1 MQRPADVKTLASD
14 NWANPHRTP
23 GYVWTFRVFLYAA
36 LGLAICFGGP
46 ITRAAAGFALFF
58 GILADWDGAARH
70 VFRLAGLALAVCLS
84 PVLGIPLG
92 NWLGPRLGTSPLVGQ
107 GIGIALAGVGIMF
120 ATGVLGRRAAAFVR
134 RLKALRG
141 PDHILGALLGTGEGV
156 LVVAAACWL
165 LTTFGEPLATL
176 RERLTADGRPLQNRV
191 LSGLEALQTT
201 IQDDPTGRLL
211 TRVNPLPEIPA
222 IQTAQ
227 QAAELVTDEAVF
239 TAVMQDPQVHAFSR
253 LPVIRK
259 HLEALQHDT
268 ELRAALNK
276 QDLGAFMQCDVIGNM
291 LNDQELYETVRTHW
305 GYLKGALARVSAL
318 KDAGDFKEM
327 ARSDFSRAQLDAARQ
342 AAQQPRGRSV
352 QLQLPLPQ
360 VDNRE

>member
-1 MQRPADVKTLASD
+1 MHTLARTETSGSN
-14 NWANPHRTP
+14 NWASPHRTP

-36 LGLAICFGGP
+36 LGLAVCFGGP

-92 NWLGPRLGTSPLVGQ
+92 DWLGPKLGTSPLVGQ
-107 GIGIALAGVGIMF
+107 GIGIALAGLGIMF
-120 ATGVLGRRAAAFVR
+120 ATGVVGRRVAAFVR
-134 RLKALRG
+134 RLKPLRG
-141 PDHILGALLGTGEGV
+141 ADHILGALLGTGEGV

-165 LTTFGEPLATL
+165 LTTFGEPLTTL

-191 LSGLEALQTT
+191 LAQLEALQTV
-201 IQDDPTGRLL
+201 IHDDPTGRLL

-227 QAAELVTDEAVF
+227 QVAELAADEAVF
-239 TAVMQDPQVHAFSR
+239 ATVMQDPQVHAFSR

-259 HLEALQHDT
+259 HVKALQHDA
-268 ELRAALNK
+268 ELRAAIGE
-276 QDLGAFMQCDVIGNM
+276 QDLGAVMQCDAVGNM
-291 LNDQELYETVRTHW
+291 LNDRELYEAVRTHW
-305 GYLKGALARVSAL
+305 GELKGALARVNEL
-318 KDAGDFKEM
+318 KNSGDFKQM
-327 ARSDFSRAQLDAARQ
+327 ARSRFSRAQLDAARQ
-342 AAQQPRGRSV
+342 AAQQSQGR
-352 QLQLPLPQ
+352 
-360 VDNRE
+360 